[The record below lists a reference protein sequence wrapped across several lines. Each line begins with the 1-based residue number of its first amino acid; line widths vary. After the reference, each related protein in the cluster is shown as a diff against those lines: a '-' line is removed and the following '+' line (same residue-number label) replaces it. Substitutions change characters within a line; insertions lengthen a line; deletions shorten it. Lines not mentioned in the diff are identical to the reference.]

1 MVTNQL
7 FLEYLEAEIEKVDS
21 HYDFVAIAEYYFES
35 LVLIR
40 EILCVPWIVLFAK
53 SRMVSAE
60 YEKQPFTSKQKS
72 TLESYFKQDFE
83 IYSKFN
89 SSLWKRIDKYGR
101 ERMEHDVRLGFA
113 YDFQWSLLD
122 QTG

>member
-1 MVTNQL
+1 M
-7 FLEYLEAEIEKVDS
+7 FSDYLEAEVEKVEK

-40 EILCVPWIVLFAK
+40 EILCVPWAVLFAK
-53 SRMVSAE
+53 SRMVSAG
-60 YEKQPFTSKQKS
+60 YEKQPFTTKQKS
-72 TLESYFKQDFE
+72 TLDSYFKQDFA

-101 ERMEHDVRLGFA
+101 ERMEHDVSQG
-113 YDFQWSLLD
+113 SP
-122 QTG
+122 